1 MSVHRIALAR
11 LASCEGVKPGWWR
24 AQRTKPASAPSL
36 PSHSRLP
43 QVLVKSLSSHPS
55 RLKTLAHE
63 LVFGLTTL
71 SAVGLGVR
79 HS

>member
-1 MSVHRIALAR
+1 MFVHRIALAR
-11 LASCEGVKPGWWR
+11 LASCEGVTPGWRR
-24 AQRTKPASAPSL
+24 AQQTQPANAPSL
-36 PSHSRLP
+36 PSHSRLSE
-43 QVLVKSLSSHPS
+43 VLLKSLSSHPS

-79 HS
+79 YS